1 MGPVTSLDAQQPPL
15 GRANLIYG
23 TTSSN
28 NEASS
33 GSIHSSY
40 SSYVLG
46 SAATG
51 IPSAIQSNAISK
63 EAVFPERPGQLD
75 CHYYMKTGDCKYGM
89 TCRFN
94 HPKERA
100 SALPNCTLSPL
111 GLPLR
116 QVSSLTF
123 CLNLTNFKMP
133 IHVMHAVHLLPVWF
147 LCYEYLFC
155 EHS

>member
-1 MGPVTSLDAQQPPL
+1 MLTMLFGIRPEWALWLRWMPN
-15 GRANLIYG
+15 NLHLEEQIYG
-23 TTSSN
+23 TASSN

-40 SSYVLG
+40 NSYVLG

-51 IPSAIQSNAISK
+51 FPSAIQSNVISK
-63 EAVFPERPGQLD
+63 DAVFPERPGQLD

-100 SALPNCTLSPL
+100 SSLPNCIISPL

-123 CLNLTNFKMP
+123 F
-133 IHVMHAVHLLPVWF
+133 
-147 LCYEYLFC
+147 
-155 EHS
+155 